1 MTCGDGS
8 VTPRNGLAPHT
19 FLQTMGVFDVSQAQP
34 RGPGKKARSLRD
46 YEWRAMLPFVAIHV
60 LGVAGVV
67 MGASWKV
74 WAACVALYVIRMFA
88 ITGFYHRYFAHR
100 TFKTSRWFQF
110 LMAFVAQTSAQRGAL
125 WWAAHHRDHH
135 KYSDSDK
142 DLHSPR
148 QHGFWYSHVGWI
160 YDHNDVTKYARIKD
174 FARFP
179 ELVMLDKYWLVPPIM
194 LGVASY
200 LVGGLPGLLVGFM
213 FSTVLLWHGTF
224 TINSL
229 SHVWGK
235 RPYDTTDDSRNNWF
249 LAIITLG
256 EGWHNNHHHYMNST
270 RQGFHWWQYDVTY
283 YVLKAMSWVG
293 LVWDIKEPPA
303 HIVAGVKR
311 RRAEP
316 NPVDDVRP
324 AA

>member
-1 MTCGDGS
+1 MS
-8 VTPRNGLAPHT
+8 V
-19 FLQTMGVFDVSQAQP
+19 FEVSQEQP
-34 RGPGKKARSLRD
+34 RAPGKLARSLRD
-46 YEWRAMLPFVAIHV
+46 YQLKDVGPFVIIHV
-60 LGVAGVV
+60 LAIAGVV

-74 WAACVALYVIRMFA
+74 WMLCLALYVVRMFGV
-88 ITGFYHRYFAHR
+88 TGFYHRYFAHR

-110 LMAFVAQTSAQRGAL
+110 VAAFVAQSAAQRGAL

-135 KYSDSDK
+135 KFSDTEK

-160 YDHNDVTKYARIKD
+160 YDHNDVSKYARIKD
-174 FARFP
+174 FSRYP
-179 ELVMLDKYWLVPPIM
+179 ELVMLDKYWLAPPII
-194 LGVASY
+194 LGVSC
-200 LVGGLPGLLVGFM
+200 VVFGGLSALLVGFM

-229 SHVWGK
+229 SHVWGT
-235 RPYDTTDDSRNNWF
+235 RPYETSDDSRNNWF
-249 LAIITLG
+249 LAIITMG

-270 RQGFHWWQYDVTY
+270 RQGFHWWQFDMTY
-283 YVLKAMSWVG
+283 YGLKMLSWVG
-293 LVWDIKEPPA
+293 LIWDIKEPPA

-311 RRAEP
+311 TRNAKPSSQPTPSGASSAAET
-316 NPVDDVRP
+316 